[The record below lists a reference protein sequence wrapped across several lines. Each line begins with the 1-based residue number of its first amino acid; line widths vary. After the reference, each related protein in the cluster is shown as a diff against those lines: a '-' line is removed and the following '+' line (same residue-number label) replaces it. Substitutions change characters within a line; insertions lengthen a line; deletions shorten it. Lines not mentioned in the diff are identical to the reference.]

1 MAIRKTIE
9 IDIEAKTDRVISEI
23 ENVKDE
29 VKDLNDSVIKGNKN
43 VEKSLDS
50 VEKSSKSLSKGVQG
64 FGLALKAAG
73 IGLIIS
79 ALTAMKDIFSQNQR
93 VVDVFSTVFETLS
106 IVVGQVVE
114 AFVDTY
120 DIITKSTEN
129 FDALGKVVKG
139 ILTIA
144 ISPLKAAFYGI
155 TLGIQQ
161 AQLWWERSFFG
172 DGDPKKIQSLIKGI
186 KETKEALKEVKDD
199 VVNAGKNV
207 YNNFKEAVGEIGNI
221 ASVAAEQLSE
231 VSIKSAY
238 EQAKTNVALKNS
250 AQIAAAEQGRLVEQY
265 DRQAEKLRQIRDE
278 ERNSIEERR
287 KANEDLL
294 KTLEAQEKAMLSQAG
309 LQVAAAQAEYN
320 KSKTT
325 ENQVAL
331 IEALANKEGVLAQI
345 EGLRSEQKA
354 NDLALDRESIE
365 LTNAKLE
372 SESKLSIERQRF
384 NAEQIENELE
394 RLQKLKEIDLLEAE
408 QEAERLQ
415 VIYDNAFAGTQAK
428 IDAEIALNEFLEQ
441 SRQTNITRDKE
452 IAEAQKNI
460 DEAALEAKK
469 KTLEKVENALNQL
482 SNIAGES
489 TVAGKNLAIASA
501 TINTY
506 RGVSDA
512 LAATTL
518 TPFETALK
526 FINAA
531 AILSNGLKTVKNII
545 GVKIPNA
552 KGGGGTGG
560 ASSPSGATISQPPA
574 FNVVGQGGTNQL
586 AQVIGDQTQ
595 QPVQAY
601 VVANDVTS
609 AQSLQRNI
617 QSEAGIGG

>member
-1 MAIRKTIE
+1 M
-9 IDIEAKTDRVISEI
+9 I

-50 VEKSSKSLSKGVQG
+50 VEKSSKSLSQGVKG

-79 ALTAMKDIFSQNQR
+79 ALTAMKDVFSQNQR

-106 IVVGQVVE
+106 IVVNQVVG

-120 DIITKSTEN
+120 DIITKSSEN

-144 ISPLKAAFYGI
+144 ITPLKAAFYGI

-186 KETKEALKEVKDD
+186 KETKEALKEVGDD
-199 VVNAGKNV
+199 AVNAGKNV

-415 VIYDNAFAGTQAK
+415 VISDNAFAGTQAK
-428 IDAEIALNEFLEQ
+428 IDAEIGPETTDQPVGKATVETYTVMHDREGPSFAILFGRLEDG
-441 SRQTNITRDKE
+441 RRF
-452 IAEAQKNI
+452 IANTP
-460 DEAALEAKK
+460 DDPGLL
-469 KTLEKVENALNQL
+469 TDLEK
-482 SNIAGES
+482 
-489 TVAGKNLAIASA
+489 
-501 TINTY
+501 
-506 RGVSDA
+506 SDA
-512 LAATTL
+512 LGLHGHVNTNSDGIAIF
-518 TPFETALK
+518 TP
-526 FINAA
+526 
-531 AILSNGLKTVKNII
+531 G
-545 GVKIPNA
+545 
-552 KGGGGTGG
+552 
-560 ASSPSGATISQPPA
+560 
-574 FNVVGQGGTNQL
+574 
-586 AQVIGDQTQ
+586 
-595 QPVQAY
+595 
-601 VVANDVTS
+601 
-609 AQSLQRNI
+609 
-617 QSEAGIGG
+617 

>member
-9 IDIEAKTDRVISEI
+9 IEIEAKTDRVISEI

-29 VKDLNDSVIKGNKN
+29 VKGLNDSVIKGNKN

-79 ALTAMKDIFSQNQR
+79 ALTAMKDVFAQNQR

-106 IVVGQVVE
+106 IVVNQVVG

-120 DIITKSTEN
+120 DIITKSSEN

-144 ISPLKAAFYGI
+144 ITPLKAAFYGI

-186 KETKEALKEVKDD
+186 KETKESLKEVGDD
-199 VVNAGKNV
+199 AVNAGKNV

-221 ASVAAEQLSE
+221 ASVASEQLSE

-250 AQIAAAEQGRLVEQY
+250 AEIAAAEQGRLVEQY

-384 NAEQIENELE
+384 DAEQIENELE

-512 LAATTL
+512 LAATTV

-545 GVKIPNA
+545 GVKIP
-552 KGGGGTGG
+552 KTQGGTGDGG
-560 ASSPSGATISQPPA
+560 ASSPSGAAISQPPA

>member
-79 ALTAMKDIFSQNQR
+79 ALTAMKDVFSQNQR

-106 IVVGQVVE
+106 IVVNQVVG

-120 DIITKSTEN
+120 DIITKSSEN

-144 ISPLKAAFYGI
+144 ITPLKAAFYGI

-186 KETKEALKEVKDD
+186 KETKEALKEVGDD
-199 VVNAGKNV
+199 AVNAGKNV

-221 ASVAAEQLSE
+221 ASVAGEELSK
-231 VSIKSAY
+231 VSITSAY

-415 VIYDNAFAGTQAK
+415 VISDNAFAGTQAK

-489 TVAGKNLAIASA
+489 TVAGKGLAIASA

-506 RGVSDA
+506 RGVTDA
-512 LAATTL
+512 LAATTA
-518 TPFETALK
+518 TPFDTALK

-545 GVKIPNA
+545 GVKIP
-552 KGGGGTGG
+552 KVQGGAGAGG
-560 ASSPSGATISQPPA
+560 ASSPSGAAISQPPA

-586 AQVIGDQTQ
+586 AQVIGEQTQ